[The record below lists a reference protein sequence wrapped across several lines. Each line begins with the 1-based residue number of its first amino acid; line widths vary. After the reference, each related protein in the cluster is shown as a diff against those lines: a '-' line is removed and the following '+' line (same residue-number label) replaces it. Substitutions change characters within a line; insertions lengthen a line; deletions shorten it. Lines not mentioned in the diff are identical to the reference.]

1 MGGGPL
7 YIYLTMYK
15 ILIHQIF
22 ATSDR
27 RTKLPPYQTMGC
39 EALPVNTLYHFFAA
53 TSRNHNATGVML
65 LDVLCKSFHLRR
77 REWLGV
83 YSERPLGFLQ
93 VLQDNSGWLR
103 LIQDV

>member
-1 MGGGPL
+1 
-7 YIYLTMYK
+7 
-15 ILIHQIF
+15 
-22 ATSDR
+22 
-27 RTKLPPYQTMGC
+27 MGC